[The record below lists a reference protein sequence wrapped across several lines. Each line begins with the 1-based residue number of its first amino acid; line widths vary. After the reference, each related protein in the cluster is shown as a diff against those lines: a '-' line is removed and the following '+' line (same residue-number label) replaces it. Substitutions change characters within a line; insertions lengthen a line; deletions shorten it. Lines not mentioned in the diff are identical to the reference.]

1 MIEVATFVQARRND
15 ANMGYRGTVKGNV
28 VILDEGVRLPEGLQV
43 DIVPVEEPRPG
54 SPAALLE
61 VWGSDDVPDD
71 AWDTVEE
78 ALEELDRTDKEQARQ
93 HRHA

>member
-1 MIEVATFVQARRND
+1 
-15 ANMGYRGTVKGNV
+15 MGYRGTVKGNV
-28 VILDEGVRLPEGLQV
+28 VILDEGVSLPEGLQV
-43 DIVPVEEPRPG
+43 DIVPVKEPQPG

-71 AWDTVEE
+71 VWDAVEK